1 MQYSIL
7 KGTLF
12 EKIPDRNYTFKNNSI
27 SLRLKINLMSV
38 KNPIGQNMM
47 LISSSFRNVKSFT
60 LVPVTDDC
68 VYVEAMYDPTAGI
81 LAVLTKTKNNH
92 FI

>member
-1 MQYSIL
+1 
-7 KGTLF
+7 
-12 EKIPDRNYTFKNNSI
+12 
-27 SLRLKINLMSV
+27 
-38 KNPIGQNMM
+38 M
-47 LISSSFRNVKSFT
+47 LNTFT